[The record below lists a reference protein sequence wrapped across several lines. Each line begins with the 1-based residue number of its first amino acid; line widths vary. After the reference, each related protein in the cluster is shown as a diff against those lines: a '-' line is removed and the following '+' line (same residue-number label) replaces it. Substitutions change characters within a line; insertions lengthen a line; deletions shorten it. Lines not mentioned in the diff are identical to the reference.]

1 MTTNEKLLTKASI
14 EKMVAKAEAK
24 LAEWYAKEEEMKR
37 DNHWEASRG
46 IYSGINRATE
56 SLELA
61 KRLLAA
67 INEGKKVYKAMNYS
81 YYSQQGGGCSYAG
94 YVIRQEM

>member
-1 MTTNEKLLTKASI
+1 MTTNEKLLSKASI

-24 LAEWYAKEEEMKR
+24 LAEWNAKEEEMKKE
-37 DNHWEASRG
+37 DNYRASAGIYRG
-46 IYSGINRATE
+46 INNATK

-67 INEGKKVYKAMNYS
+67 SNEGKKVYKVTGYSAYNQDGKYS
-81 YYSQQGGGCSYAG
+81 YTE
-94 YVIRQEM
+94 YVIR

>member
-1 MTTNEKLLTKASI
+1 MTTNEKILTKASI

-24 LAEWYAKEEEMKR
+24 LAEWHAKEEEMKKE
-37 DNHWEASRG
+37 DNYRASAGIYRG
-46 IYSGINRATE
+46 INNATK

-67 INEGKKVYKAMNYS
+67 SNEGKKVHKVTGYS
-81 YYSQQGGGCSYAG
+81 AYNQDSWGNTTSYS
-94 YVIRQEM
+94 IR

>member
-1 MTTNEKLLTKASI
+1 MTTNEKLLTKTSI
-14 EKMVAKAEAK
+14 EKMVAKAE
-24 LAEWYAKEEEMKR
+24 AEWYAKEEEMKR

-46 IYSGINRATE
+46 IYRGINNATE

-67 INEGKKVYKAMNYS
+67 SNEGKKVYKAMNYS

-94 YVIRQEM
+94 YVIR

>member
-37 DNHWEASRG
+37 DNH
-46 IYSGINRATE
+46 
-56 SLELA
+56 
-61 KRLLAA
+61 
-67 INEGKKVYKAMNYS
+67 
-81 YYSQQGGGCSYAG
+81 
-94 YVIRQEM
+94 

>member
-1 MTTNEKLLTKASI
+1 MTTNERLLTKTSI

-24 LAEWYAKEEEMKR
+24 LAEWHAKEEEMKKE
-37 DNHWEASRG
+37 DNYRASAGIYRG
-46 IYSGINRATE
+46 INNATK

-67 INEGKKVYKAMNYS
+67 SNEGKKVYKVTGYS
-81 YYSQQGGGCSYAG
+81 AYNQDNWGSVTSYS
-94 YVIRQEM
+94 IR

>member
-1 MTTNEKLLTKASI
+1 MTTNEKLLTKTSI

-24 LAEWYAKEEEMKR
+24 LAEWEAREKEMKEM
-37 DNHWEASRG
+37 NLWAASRG

-67 INEGKKVYKAMNYS
+67 VNSGKKVYKSVHCSTYKQDS
-81 YYSQQGGGCSYAG
+81 GRSYAM
-94 YVIRQEM
+94 YDIR

>member
-1 MTTNEKLLTKASI
+1 MTTNERLLSKVSI

-24 LAEWYAKEEEMKR
+24 LAEWHAKEEEVKKE
-37 DNHWEASRG
+37 DNYTASAGIYRG
-46 IYSGINRATE
+46 INNATK

-67 INEGKKVYKAMNYS
+67 SNEGKKVYKVTGYS
-81 YYSQQGGGCSYAG
+81 AYNQDGWGNTTSYS
-94 YVIRQEM
+94 IR

>member
-1 MTTNEKLLTKASI
+1 MTTNEKLLTKTSI

-24 LAEWYAKEEEMKR
+24 LAEWYAKEEEMKKENNSR
-37 DNHWEASRG
+37 ASAGIYRG
-46 IYSGINRATE
+46 INNATE

-67 INEGKKVYKAMNYS
+67 SNEGKKVYKAMNYS

-94 YVIRQEM
+94 YVIR

>member
-1 MTTNEKLLTKASI
+1 MTTNEKLLSKVSI

-24 LAEWYAKEEEMKR
+24 LAEWHAKEEEMKKE
-37 DNHWEASRG
+37 DNYRASAGIYRG
-46 IYSGINRATE
+46 INNATK

-67 INEGKKVYKAMNYS
+67 SNEGKKVYKVMNYS
-81 YYSQQGGGCSYAG
+81 YYSQQGGGCSYAV
-94 YVIRQEM
+94 YVIR

>member
-24 LAEWYAKEEEMKR
+24 LAEWYAKEEEMKKE
-37 DNHWEASRG
+37 DNYRASAGIYRG
-46 IYSGINRATE
+46 INNATK

-61 KRLLAA
+61 KKLLTA
-67 INEGKKVYKAMNYS
+67 INEGKKVYKVTGYS
-81 YYSQQGGGCSYAG
+81 VYNQDGWGNTTSYS
-94 YVIRQEM
+94 IR

>member
-1 MTTNEKLLTKASI
+1 MTTNEKLLTKTSI

-24 LAEWYAKEEEMKR
+24 LAEWHAKEEEMKR

-67 INEGKKVYKAMNYS
+67 ANEGKKVYKVTGYS
-81 YYSQQGGGCSYAG
+81 AYNQDAWGNTTSYS
-94 YVIRQEM
+94 IR

>member
-24 LAEWYAKEEEMKR
+24 LAEWHVKEEEMKR

-67 INEGKKVYKAMNYS
+67 SNEGKKVYKVTGYS
-81 YYSQQGGGCSYAG
+81 AYNQDGWGNTTSYS
-94 YVIRQEM
+94 IR

>member
-1 MTTNEKLLTKASI
+1 MTTNEKLLSKASI
-14 EKMVAKAEAK
+14 EKMVAKAEAR

-37 DNHWEASRG
+37 DNRWLASRG
-46 IYSGINRATE
+46 IYSGINRATK

-67 INEGKKVYKAMNYS
+67 SNEGKEVYKVTGYS
-81 YYSQQGGGCSYAG
+81 AYNQDGWITTTSYS
-94 YVIRQEM
+94 IR

>member
-1 MTTNEKLLTKASI
+1 MTTNEKLLTKTSI

-24 LAEWYAKEEEMKR
+24 LAEWYAKEEEMKKENNYR
-37 DNHWEASRG
+37 ASAGIYRG
-46 IYSGINRATE
+46 INNATE

-67 INEGKKVYKAMNYS
+67 SNEGKKVYKAMNYS

-94 YVIRQEM
+94 YVIR

>member
-24 LAEWYAKEEEMKR
+24 LAEWHAKEEEMKKE
-37 DNHWEASRG
+37 DNYRASAGIYRG
-46 IYSGINRATE
+46 INNATK
-56 SLELA
+56 SLGLA

-67 INEGKKVYKAMNYS
+67 SNEGKKVYKVTGYS
-81 YYSQQGGGCSYAG
+81 AYNQDGWGNITSYS
-94 YVIRQEM
+94 IR

>member
-24 LAEWYAKEEEMKR
+24 LAEWNAKEEEMKKE
-37 DNHWEASRG
+37 DNYRASAGIYRG
-46 IYSGINRATE
+46 INNATKA
-56 SLELA
+56 LELA

-67 INEGKKVYKAMNYS
+67 SSEGKRVYKITGYS
-81 YYSQQGGGCSYAG
+81 AYNQDGWGNTTSYS
-94 YVIRQEM
+94 IR